1 MYAQECFRQATI
13 DHSLNSPAKSAA
25 RIEVPGLERALGP
38 AWWLVAS
45 VLVTVV
51 LRLAGV
57 AGEEAIMALAGSASL
72 IYLGT
77 AAIAGRPGAAA
88 LDLAAAVVSA
98 GLAMGGGGYPG
109 DGDDGP
115 RVVGSAAR
123 LRRTCGPRP
132 ALRCGLERLLR
143 CLGPAPGTERLTSR
157 SCGPGLRPGP
167 FSGTAP
173 VSPRRA
179 PRPGLPP
186 RGRST

>member
-98 GLAMGGGGYPG
+98 GLAMGGAVTPATVMMVHVLWG
-109 DGDDGP
+109 
-115 RVVGSAAR
+115 
-123 LRRTCGPRP
+123 
-132 ALRCGLERLLR
+132 ALRASA
-143 CLGPAPGTERLTSR
+143 GPA
-157 SCGPGLRPGP
+157 GPG
-167 FSGTAP
+167 
-173 VSPRRA
+173 RRFA
-179 PRPGLPP
+179 AGWSVFFGASALLLGL
-186 RGRST
+186 SA